1 MNMRILIVED
11 DLDAASFLAKALGES
26 GHIVDTAADGEE
38 ALGIASDVHD
48 VLIVDRMMPKLD
60 GLALV
65 EKLRDMGSVTPVL
78 FLSALGKVDD
88 RVAGLKAGA
97 TIIWLSRS
105 RWRNCWQ
112 GSKRWA
118 AARAHLK
125 RKQC

>member
-11 DLDAASFLAKALGES
+11 DLDAASFVAKALGES

-88 RVAGLKAGA
+88 RVAGQARMASICSGL
-97 TIIWLSRS
+97 TERPSSLRS
-105 RWRNCWQ
+105 RFSSRTL
-112 GSKRWA
+112 RE
-118 AARAHLK
+118 
-125 RKQC
+125 